1 MSTNRS
7 LQWFFVVFDFLF
19 VCLCFSEMKEKWL
32 NFSYERPFQIWP
44 MKYTVSFKS
53 FNQLV
58 LKFSFFI
65 LQKASVSNKLANE
78 ANKLDN
84 LDKTYV
90 KPAEKQAV
98 SV

>member
-1 MSTNRS
+1 M
-7 LQWFFVVFDFLF
+7 VV
-19 VCLCFSEMKEKWL
+19 K
-32 NFSYERPFQIWP
+32 
-44 MKYTVSFKS
+44 
-53 FNQLV
+53 FNL
-58 LKFSFFI
+58 FI

-78 ANKLDN
+78 AKKLDN

>member
-1 MSTNRS
+1 
-7 LQWFFVVFDFLF
+7 
-19 VCLCFSEMKEKWL
+19 
-32 NFSYERPFQIWP
+32 
-44 MKYTVSFKS
+44 MKYTVSSKS

>member
-1 MSTNRS
+1 
-7 LQWFFVVFDFLF
+7 
-19 VCLCFSEMKEKWL
+19 
-32 NFSYERPFQIWP
+32 

-58 LKFSFFI
+58 LQFSFFI